1 MQVEYGQLALAS
13 QVLRRQQDTH
23 TRAIADYIQRY
34 GVLTPSDTGIVMLP
48 FTGVS
53 LMVAVLGV
61 QAAEMFGQVCSLAA
75 DRVDDAARSYEA
87 HEQQAYEAAQQLMQQ
102 IGQGLPP
109 YQSPLSS
116 SPTLGSA
123 GSSAPADHG
132 GAEPNLIVEIIQTP
146 GAISDGIT
154 GLYDDATSRL
164 GGWPGGGAVTERSD
178 ASSWLVAPNAA
189 KSEIENM
196 RWGAGPILGGVDWL
210 IEQLIGM
217 SLLEDVIM
225 KPFAGDW
232 TGIEEVQQAWSHVG
246 EAMRAISDNGA
257 GLAETAAF
265 WEGDAGTAYQG
276 GMTAIGL
283 GAFGLGS
290 VADTVAGLV
299 GQLVLASK
307 TAAATIGFAI
317 NQLSQTLLR
326 MALEA
331 TVPIAGWIV
340 AAAEGALAATK
351 IFGVIRL
358 IYSIINIIYDVIESV
373 VTARAQLV
381 ENLLRLEDL
390 AQVLVQTARK
400 YA

>member
-1 MQVEYGQLALAS
+1 MQVEYSQLSLAS
-13 QVLRRQQDTH
+13 QVLRRQQDSH
-23 TRAIADYIQRY
+23 TRAIAEYIQRY
-34 GVLTPSDTGIVMLP
+34 GILTPSDTGIVMLP

-53 LMVAVLGV
+53 LMVAMLGV
-61 QAAEMFGQVCSLAA
+61 QTAETFGRVCSLAA
-75 DRVDDAARSYEA
+75 DRVDDAARAYAE
-87 HEQQAYEAAQQLMQQ
+87 HEQQAHQAAQQLMQQ
-102 IGQGLPP
+102 LGMSTAP

-123 GSSAPADHG
+123 GSAAPSDHG
-132 GAEPNLIVEIIQTP
+132 AAEPNLISELIGTP
-146 GAISDGIT
+146 GAISDGIS
-154 GLYDDATSRL
+154 GLYDNASSRMA
-164 GGWPGGGAVTERSD
+164 GWGSGGAVSERAD

-232 TGIEEVQQAWSHVG
+232 TGIEEVQQAWTHVG
-246 EAMRAISDNGA
+246 EAMRGISDNAA
-257 GLAETAAF
+257 GLAETGSF
-265 WEGDAGTAYQG
+265 WQGDAGTAYQG
-276 GMTAIGL
+276 GMSAIGL
-283 GAFGLGS
+283 GAYGLGS
-290 VADTVAGLV
+290 VADSVAGLV

-317 NQLSQTLLR
+317 NQLSQTLMR

-331 TVPIAGWIV
+331 TVPVAGWIV
-340 AAAEGALAATK
+340 AAAEGALAVTK

-373 VTARAQLV
+373 VSARAQLV

-390 AQVLVQTARK
+390 AQVLLHSARK

>member
-1 MQVEYGQLALAS
+1 MQVDYGQMALAS
-13 QVLRRQQDTH
+13 QVLRRQQETH

-53 LMVAVLGV
+53 LVVAMLGV
-61 QAAEMFGQVCSLAA
+61 QAADAFGQVCALAA

-87 HEQQAYEAAQQLMQQ
+87 HEQQAHQAAQQLMQQ
-102 IGQGLPP
+102 IGLSLPP

-116 SPTLGSA
+116 SPTLGAA
-123 GSSAPADHG
+123 GSAADADHG
-132 GAEPNLIVEIIQTP
+132 APEPNLIVELVETP
-146 GAISDGIT
+146 GTLSGGVTD
-154 GLYDDATSRL
+154 LYENATSRID
-164 GGWPGGGAVTERSD
+164 GWPGGGSVSERAD

-232 TGIEEVQQAWSHVG
+232 TGIEEVQQAWTHVG
-246 EAMRAISDNGA
+246 EAMRAISDNSA

-283 GAFGLGS
+283 GAYGLGS

-373 VTARAQLV
+373 VSARAQLV
-381 ENLLRLEDL
+381 ENVLRLEDL
-390 AQVLVQTARK
+390 AQVLLQTTRK

>member
-1 MQVEYGQLALAS
+1 MQVDYGQLSLAS
-13 QVLRRQQDTH
+13 QVLRRQQESH
-23 TRAIADYIQRY
+23 TRAVSEYIQRY
-34 GVLTPSDTGIVMLP
+34 GILTPSDTGIVMLP

-53 LMVAVLGV
+53 LAVAMLGV
-61 QAAEMFGQVCSLAA
+61 QASDMFGQVCSLAA
-75 DRVDDAARSYEA
+75 DRVDDAARAYEA
-87 HEQQAYEAAQQLMQQ
+87 HEKQAHEAAQALLQQL
-102 IGQGLPP
+102 GLSLPP
-109 YQSPLSS
+109 YQGPSAP
-116 SPTLGSA
+116 PTLGAA
-123 GSSAPADHG
+123 GSGAPSDHG
-132 GAEPNLIVEIIQTP
+132 SAEPDLISEIIGTP
-146 GAISDGIT
+146 DAVSGGISD
-154 GLYDDATSRL
+154 LYDDATSRAD
-164 GGWPGGGAVTERSD
+164 GWSGAGAVSERSD
-178 ASSWLVAPNAA
+178 ATSWLVAPNAT

-210 IEQLIGM
+210 IEQLVGL

-246 EAMRAISDNGA
+246 EAMRGISDNAA
-257 GLAETAAF
+257 GLAETGTF
-265 WEGDAGTAYQG
+265 WQGDAGTAYQG

-290 VADTVAGLV
+290 VADSVAGLV

-317 NQLSQTLLR
+317 NQLSQTLMR

-390 AQVLVQTARK
+390 AQVLVQTSRK